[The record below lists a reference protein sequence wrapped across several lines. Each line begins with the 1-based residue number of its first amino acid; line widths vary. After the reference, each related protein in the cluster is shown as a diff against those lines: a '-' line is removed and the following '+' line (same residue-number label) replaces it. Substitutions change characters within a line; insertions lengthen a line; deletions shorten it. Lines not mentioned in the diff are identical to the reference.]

1 MNSSYCFTV
10 SICEFD
16 FDPAVHVVLN
26 ENDWRKNW
34 QGLDMFGCLECS
46 SLNRNKHWFFLY
58 FLFFTVGRASS
69 DTCWICGL
77 TVILK
82 DLKSK
87 GQMTPYIPFRAQIA
101 CAMLTEQKVQDH
113 LQLRDLLGD
122 RSWWLFLL
130 LVFCGHIL
138 WTHHIFQF
146 LHLVILSF
154 FPLPTWWERIHFNI
168 GSFKDLF
175 EFTFIRLFPTNRYR
189 ETATCNFLYMM
200 PEDADYILSLRGL
213 PWVLTEHCFNTC
225 CCSCC
230 I

>member
-16 FDPAVHVVLN
+16 FDPALHVVLN

-101 CAMLTEQKVQDH
+101 CAMLTEQKIQDH

-130 LVFCGHIL
+130 LVFCGHTIYSNSCIS
-138 WTHHIFQF
+138 WFFH
-146 LHLVILSF
+146 F
-154 FPLPTWWERIHFNI
+154 FPFPHGGREYTSILGVSRIYLSSHSSDYFPRIDTGKLQLATFCTWCQRTQI
-168 GSFKDLF
+168 
-175 EFTFIRLFPTNRYR
+175 TF
-189 ETATCNFLYMM
+189 FLCGDCPGY
-200 PEDADYILSLRGL
+200 
-213 PWVLTEHCFNTC
+213 
-225 CCSCC
+225 
-230 I
+230 